1 MLDMPSNITR
11 NYNED
16 FRPKIDTI
24 QTKENYVNKKTN
36 IQLRELQFNAKCYYT
51 NSYDNKEHISSN
63 GFSFKIKSELNLIAN
78 SIKNSFSL
86 IDLKDDWDENG
97 ALGFNSLTYLNAI
110 SFLIRYSESI
120 IDDYEIAIQAPEINL
135 TRNSSIDLEWRT
147 KNQIL
152 LINITNTIDNRFEI
166 HYYGEDLV
174 TNNSIKGVL
183 SSDKSDDEDLK
194 FWMRKLC

>member
-1 MLDMPSNITR
+1 M
-11 NYNED
+11 
-16 FRPKIDTI
+16 
-24 QTKENYVNKKTN
+24 
-36 IQLRELQFNAKCYYT
+36 
-51 NSYDNKEHISSN
+51 
-63 GFSFKIKSELNLIAN
+63 FSFKIKSELNLIAN